1 MTLKKD
7 TRRDLGKRLVNREK
21 TIWEENGWVIENNL
35 RWVWT
40 KVGMRQVTITDYF
53 GRYDF
58 LAAWPSGGIMALV
71 QVSKTSEGKHKPPLG
86 FLSAPSK
93 GPSTPD
99 DLMAAPKDN
108 PMGFKDNPMGFK
120 DNPMGFKDNPM
131 GFKDNPM
138 GFNIG
143 TGVFEIYVY
152 YRKLKSVDAREW
164 AADRRWWVG

>member
-21 TIWEENGWVIENNL
+21 AIWEENGLVIENNL
-35 RWVWT
+35 RWVFT
-40 KVGMRQVTITDYF
+40 KAGMRQVTITDYF
-53 GRYDF
+53 GRYD
-58 LAAWPSGGIMALV
+58 
-71 QVSKTSEGKHKPPLG
+71 

-131 GFKDNPM
+131 GF
-138 GFNIG
+138 NIG
-143 TGVFEIYVY
+143 T
-152 YRKLKSVDAREW
+152 
-164 AADRRWWVG
+164 

>member
-21 TIWEENGWVIENNL
+21 AIWEENGWVIENNL
-35 RWVWT
+35 RWVFT
-40 KVGMRQVTITDYF
+40 KAGMRQVTITDYF

-58 LAAWPSGGIMALV
+58 LAAWPAGGIMALV

-99 DLMAAPKDN
+99 DLMAAPKGN
-108 PMGFKDNPMGFK
+108 PT
-120 DNPMGFKDNPM
+120 
-131 GFKDNPM
+131 
-138 GFNIG
+138 GFNIAP
-143 TGVFEIYVY
+143 GVYELYVY

-164 AADRRWWVG
+164 AADRRWWFPHDPPETTPDPAAREEVK